1 MHATPDRRAYAR
13 ALDPGPSFIVDGFA
27 ARFVSALGPFGLS
40 LPALACAALIAAR
53 LGARCFPRA
62 PRRQQLLGGCV
73 CTLGLFTAGLQL
85 ALYTGLFRR
94 GWLLGAL
101 IAATA
106 AAVRWRR
113 PAGQP
118 ATGLLAVVRAGG
130 GFLRTEWSVLP
141 ALAIGAGG
149 LAVAFL
155 AAFWLPVWQW
165 DALGYH
171 LPFVNFV
178 LQGGGLAELP
188 PDVPYL
194 STYPRNVEL
203 LFAALRA
210 LLPDDRLIDLGQ
222 LPLGLVGAGALYGC
236 ARELGAERAEGL
248 VAGAA
253 WLLLP
258 AVFLQLP
265 TNYVDVGCAAYLL
278 LASYFVLLPPTRATL
293 LASGAALGLFLGSKP
308 SAPPAALL
316 FCGLLLWRGL
326 RSNELRS
333 RQLGNVAGAL
343 LLAAALGLEAY
354 VTQYLRHGNPV
365 WPARV
370 QLGPLQLPGTISVGE
385 LLASGAA
392 TQKVHGALWL
402 RVLRSWSSF
411 DALPVFDMRVGG
423 MSLVLWAALPLALW
437 RLVRQRDGLLAAL
450 LVIALITPDPAVARY
465 VLAFPALVLAAAAAQ
480 LSGAPALARRAG
492 HGVLALLGLANL
504 SYAIP
509 GLSGEGPKLL
519 AYAGMS
525 GSERRSAVG
534 AEGRPDAFL
543 QATDQ
548 LGAGEVAVFDAG
560 LPLPYLLWRSDLHN
574 RVLRVPDDASDATA
588 RDLLERT
595 NARLLAVCPDRAL
608 TRAVAALPGRF
619 VKLFA
624 APERCEVYRRP

>member
-1 MHATPDRRAYAR
+1 M
-13 ALDPGPSFIVDGFA
+13 DGFA

-40 LPALACAALIAAR
+40 LPALACLALIAVS
-53 LGARCFPRA
+53 LGARCFPGV
-62 PRRQQLLGGCV
+62 PLRQQLLGGCV
-73 CTLGLFTAGLQL
+73 FTLGTITAGLQV
-85 ALYTGLFRR
+85 ALYAGLFSRR
-94 GWLLGAL
+94 WLLGAL
-101 IAATA
+101 LAATA
-106 AAVRWRR
+106 AAVRWGR
-113 PAGQP
+113 PAP
-118 ATGLLAVVRAGG
+118 LLSALRAN
-130 GFLRTEWSVLP
+130 FRLARPLWATEWSVLP
-141 ALAIGAGG
+141 VLLVGAGG
-149 LAVAFL
+149 LGVAFL

-178 LQGGGLAELP
+178 LQGRGLGELP

-222 LPLGLVGAGALYGC
+222 LPLGLIGAGAVYGS
-236 ARELGAERAEGL
+236 ARELGAGRTEGV
-248 VAGAA
+248 VASVS

-278 LASYFVLLPPTRATL
+278 LASYFALLAPTGATL
-293 LASGAALGLFLGSKP
+293 LASGTALGLFLGSKP
-308 SAPPAALL
+308 SAPPAVLL
-316 FCGLLLWRGL
+316 FAGLLLWRGL
-326 RSNELRS
+326 RT
-333 RQLGNVAGAL
+333 RQLGSAAGAL

-354 VTQYLRHGNPV
+354 VTQCLRHGNPV

-370 QLGPLQLPGTISVGE
+370 TLGPLQLPGTISVGE
-385 LLASGAA
+385 LLASGAN

-423 MSLVLWAALPLALW
+423 MSLVLWMALPLGLW
-437 RLVRQRDGLLAAL
+437 RAVRRRDGLLAAL
-450 LVIALITPDPAVARY
+450 LVIALVTPDPAVARY

-480 LSGAPALARRAG
+480 LSSAPVLARRAG

-534 AEGRPDAFL
+534 AWGRPDAFL

-560 LPLPYLLWRSDLHN
+560 LSLPYLLWRSDLQN
-574 RVLRVPDDASDATA
+574 RVVRVPDDASDAA
-588 RDLLERT
+588 AQRLLEGS
-595 NARLLAVCPDRAL
+595 NVRLVAVCPDRAL

-619 VKLFA
+619 VRLFA

>member
-1 MHATPDRRAYAR
+1 MHARLDRAPTP
-13 ALDPGPSFIVDGFA
+13 ALDAGPSFIVDGFA
-27 ARFVSALGPFGLS
+27 ATFVSALGPFGLS
-40 LPALACAALIAAR
+40 LPALVCAALVAVR
-53 LGARCFPRA
+53 LGARVFPDA
-62 PRRQQLLGGCV
+62 PLRQQLLGGCAF
-73 CTLGLFTAGLQL
+73 TLALLTGALQL
-85 ALYTGLFRR
+85 ALYTGLFARA
-94 GWLLGAL
+94 WLLCAL
-101 IAATA
+101 IAMTA
-106 AAVRWRR
+106 AALGWGR
-113 PAGQP
+113 PTRSLLP
-118 ATGLLAVVRAGG
+118 ALRAGG
-130 GFLRTEWSVLP
+130 FWRSEWSVLP
-141 ALAIGAGG
+141 VLAVTAGG
-149 LAVAFL
+149 IVAAGL

-178 LQGGGLAELP
+178 LQGRGLAELP

-222 LPLGLVGAGALYGC
+222 LPLGLIGAGAVYGS
-236 ARELGAERAEGL
+236 ARELGAARAEGL
-248 VAGAA
+248 GAGAS

-316 FCGLLLWRGL
+316 FAGLLLWRGL
-326 RSNELRS
+326 RS
-333 RQLGNVAGAL
+333 RQLGSAAGAL

-354 VTQYLRHGNPV
+354 VTQCLRHGNPV

-370 QLGPLQLPGTISVGE
+370 QLGPLQLPGTISVSE
-385 LLASGAA
+385 LLASGAN
-392 TQKVHGALWL
+392 TQQVHGALWL

-411 DALPVFDMRVGG
+411 DALPVFDMRRGG
-423 MSLVLWAALPLALW
+423 MSLVLWAALPLSLW
-437 RLVRQRDGLLAAL
+437 RVVRQRDATLAAL
-450 LVIALITPDPAVARY
+450 LAIALVTPDPAVARY
-465 VLAFPALVLAAAAAQ
+465 VLAFPALALAAAAAQ
-480 LSGAPALARRAG
+480 LSSAPALARRAG
-492 HGVLALLGLANL
+492 HGLLALLGLANL

-509 GLSGEGPKLL
+509 GLSGEGPGLL

-525 GSERRSAVG
+525 GTERRSAVG
-534 AEGRPDAFL
+534 AWGRPADFV

-548 LGAGEVAVFDAG
+548 LAGGDVALFDAG
-560 LPLPYLLWRSDLHN
+560 LSLPYLMWRSDLQN
-574 RVLRVPDDASDATA
+574 RVVRVPDDAGDAA
-588 RDLLERT
+588 VQH
-595 NARLLAVCPDRAL
+595 LLASTDVRLVAACPDRAL
-608 TRAVAALPGRF
+608 ARAVAALPGRF
-619 VKLFA
+619 VRLFA